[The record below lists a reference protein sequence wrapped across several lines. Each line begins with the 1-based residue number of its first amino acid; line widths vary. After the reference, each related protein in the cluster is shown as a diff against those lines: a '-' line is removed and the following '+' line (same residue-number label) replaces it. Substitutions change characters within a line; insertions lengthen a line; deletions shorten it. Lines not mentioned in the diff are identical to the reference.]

1 MLAIEI
7 DNLVKEYKNGV
18 KALNGLSFNVNAGEI
33 FSLLGPNGAGKSSL
47 INILTTFYKPTSGN
61 VTMFGKDLVDNPSW
75 IRTQIA
81 CVTQQIS
88 IDEHLSLME
97 NMVFQSKMYKVEPQ
111 IAKQRIDSLI
121 DKFDLSSYLKYPT
134 SSYSGGVKRRLDI
147 AMNMVSSPKILFL
160 DEPTVGMDV
169 DSRKSM
175 WDMLLKIRDEY
186 GTTIFLTTHYLEEAE
201 QLSDNICIMKNG
213 KDLAQGTPSSLR
225 SYIRQNILRITFHN
239 TEDIKK
245 YKDSIKSTGLVKFMS
260 VRENSIF
267 ISVNDSRT
275 AFTLINKWLLE
286 HDIEFDAIEIVEP
299 SLEDVFLA
307 LTSSKKS
314 LKEEWEC

>member
-1 MLAIEI
+1 
-7 DNLVKEYKNGV
+7 
-18 KALNGLSFNVNAGEI
+18 
-33 FSLLGPNGAGKSSL
+33 
-47 INILTTFYKPTSGN
+47 
-61 VTMFGKDLVDNPSW
+61 
-75 IRTQIA
+75 
-81 CVTQQIS
+81 
-88 IDEHLSLME
+88 
-97 NMVFQSKMYKVEPQ
+97 
-111 IAKQRIDSLI
+111 
-121 DKFDLSSYLKYPT
+121 
-134 SSYSGGVKRRLDI
+134 
-147 AMNMVSSPKILFL
+147 
-160 DEPTVGMDV
+160 
-169 DSRKSM
+169 
-175 WDMLLKIRDEY
+175 
-186 GTTIFLTTHYLEEAE
+186 
-201 QLSDNICIMKNG
+201 MKNG

>member
-1 MLAIEI
+1 
-7 DNLVKEYKNGV
+7 
-18 KALNGLSFNVNAGEI
+18 
-33 FSLLGPNGAGKSSL
+33 
-47 INILTTFYKPTSGN
+47 
-61 VTMFGKDLVDNPSW
+61 
-75 IRTQIA
+75 
-81 CVTQQIS
+81 
-88 IDEHLSLME
+88 
-97 NMVFQSKMYKVEPQ
+97 
-111 IAKQRIDSLI
+111 
-121 DKFDLSSYLKYPT
+121 
-134 SSYSGGVKRRLDI
+134 
-147 AMNMVSSPKILFL
+147 MNMVSSPKILFL

-245 YKDSIKSTGLVKFMS
+245 YKDAIKSTGLVKFMS